1 MHRIRVAAVAGLA
14 GCAAL
19 NLSSTE
25 SATESASSGLPDHLR
40 QQQFEPNV
48 PYPNWDTNWV
58 SGHEGKVNLL
68 MHFLPP
74 LQDFRNPSKSKIKKA
89 LGVKQAPSTDEDF
102 KAVIHQLYAEAG
114 ATKSTPEKVDKHIEK
129 HKDDLPG
136 LFLKTLT
143 RVRGANRH
151 FLLVRHG
158 QYEYSDEGDEKQ
170 VLTPLGRIQAEKTGI
185 RLAEVLEPA
194 LTTPG
199 RQEQHVRVHVST
211 MTRAKETADIISA
224 QLESKGGSFARM
236 APTPLLVEGSPPVH
250 NIPDPLYSAEQVSK
264 SFMEAGFRS
273 LFKRLS
279 LADER
284 EAPCEDGAPSTGEV
298 GKTENK
304 NAGNEHAGVGS
315 DGKFLPRNEYEIVVC
330 HANVIR
336 FFVLRAL
343 QLPPEAW
350 FRIHPNNCSITH
362 LRVRPDGAVDLFCL
376 GEAGHLTIDESTF
389 NMTARYPFR

>member
-1 MHRIRVAAVAGLA
+1 
-14 GCAAL
+14 
-19 NLSSTE
+19 
-25 SATESASSGLPDHLR
+25 
-40 QQQFEPNV
+40 V
-48 PYPNWDTNWV
+48 PYPNWDQNWDFR
-58 SGHEGKVNLL
+58 K
-68 MHFLPP
+68 
-74 LQDFRNPSKSKIKKA
+74 LQDPSDRAVRKA
-89 LGVKQAPSTDEDF
+89 LGVKKAPSTDEDF

-114 ATKSTPEKVDKHIEK
+114 SSHAPRDKVSKHIEK
-129 HKDDLPG
+129 NLDDLPG

-170 VLTPLGRIQAEKTGI
+170 VLTPLGRLQAEKTGL

-199 RQEQHVRVHVST
+199 RQEKHVRIHVST
-211 MTRAKETADIISA
+211 MTRAKETADIIAA
-224 QLESKGGSFARM
+224 QLESKGGSFERLP
-236 APTPLLVEGSPPVH
+236 PTPVLVEGSPSVH
-250 NIPDPLYSAEQVSK
+250 NIPEPLYSAEQVSK
-264 SFMEAGFRS
+264 SLMETAFRS
-273 LFKRLS
+273 LFKRLP
-279 LADER
+279 LGDELK
-284 EAPCEDGAPSTGEV
+284 PPGGTDGAGEPSE
-298 GKTENK
+298 KSENK

-315 DGKFLPRNEYEIVVC
+315 VDSASLPRNEYDIVVC

-362 LRVRPDGAVDLFCL
+362 LRIRPDGCVDLFCL
-376 GEAGHLTIDESTF
+376 GEAGHLTIDENTF
-389 NMTARYPFR
+389 NMTSRYPFR